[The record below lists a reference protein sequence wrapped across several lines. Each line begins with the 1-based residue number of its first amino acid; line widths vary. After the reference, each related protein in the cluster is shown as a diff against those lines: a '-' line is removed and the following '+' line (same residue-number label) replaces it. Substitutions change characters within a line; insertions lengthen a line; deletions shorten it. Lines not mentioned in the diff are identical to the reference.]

1 MARERDHL
9 YIIVPNLFHCPISM
23 DIMRSPVRFCTGVTY
38 EFESA
43 NTQICTSFKED
54 MIEKGDLGF
63 FRLPLVRIPTSF
75 LRPEVQGD
83 GECSGSSSAVDNE
96 FVNAGSS
103 NFSSKWLSRTPT
115 PHAIP
120 PLPPIL

>member
-9 YIIVPNLFHCPISM
+9 YITVPNLFRYPIFM
-23 DIMRSPVRFCTGVTY
+23 DVMCSPVNFCIGVTY

-43 NTQICTSFKED
+43 NTQICVSFKED

-75 LRPEVQGD
+75 RQSEAQGD
-83 GECSGSSSAVDNE
+83 DECSGSSSAVDNK
-96 FVNAGSS
+96 FVSAGSS
-103 NFSSKWLSRTPT
+103 TLFSK
-115 PHAIP
+115 
-120 PLPPIL
+120 

>member
-1 MARERDHL
+1 MARERDHF
-9 YIIVPNLFHCPISM
+9 YITVPNLFRCPISM
-23 DIMRSPVRFCTGVTY
+23 DVMCSPVSFCTGVTY

-63 FRLPLVRIPTSF
+63 FRLLLVRIPTSF
-75 LRPEVQGD
+75 RRPEVQGD
-83 GECSGSSSAVDNE
+83 DECSGLSSAVDNE
-96 FVNAGSS
+96 FVNTGSS
-103 NFSSKWLSRTPT
+103 HFSSKWLSRTPT

-120 PLPPIL
+120 HLPSIL